1 MKVLIFKPTLT
12 YIGISTKNGVFIF
25 KPLYLANFIE
35 AEDINI
41 KIAVSAT
48 DIHIKKHWA
57 DDLTPLIIRV
67 LAPGYS
73 PHST

>member
-12 YIGISTKNGVFIF
+12 YIGISTKSGVFIF

-35 AEDINI
+35 AGDINI

-48 DIHIKKHWA
+48 DIHIKKH
-57 DDLTPLIIRV
+57 
-67 LAPGYS
+67 
-73 PHST
+73 

>member
-1 MKVLIFKPTLT
+1 MKVLIFKPTLI

-35 AEDINI
+35 AGDINI

-48 DIHIKKHWA
+48 DIHIKKH
-57 DDLTPLIIRV
+57 
-67 LAPGYS
+67 
-73 PHST
+73 